1 MCGGSKRDGTW
12 REEAGEGALSSE
24 RHSRS
29 ICWSCASR
37 TAASAG
43 RESLRADCRPEKTS
57 CRSSTRVMARARN
70 CWCRDPARDD
80 GPFPI
85 AAAIGELG
93 WKSTEWMG
101 SWLFSFPPLASR
113 AVLCFATEM
122 LCRVFWL
129 PLCWVGVGGLGKSDG
144 RGKRRRATP
153 GPSMRIRHRRIGLAR
168 QGRKRRPITAGDGR
182 VGDYRRLV
190 TVLSSR

>member
-80 GPFPI
+80 GPLPI

-93 WKSTEWMG
+93 
-101 SWLFSFPPLASR
+101 FPFPLSR

-122 LCRVFWL
+122 LCRVFWR
-129 PLCWVGVGGLGKSDG
+129 PWE
-144 RGKRRRATP
+144 
-153 GPSMRIRHRRIGLAR
+153 
-168 QGRKRRPITAGDGR
+168 KRRPWG
-182 VGDYRRLV
+182 LV
-190 TVLSSR
+190 

>member
-93 WKSTEWMG
+93 WKPTEWMG
-101 SWLFSFPPLASR
+101 SWLFSFPPLARRPLFRNRDALPSF
-113 AVLCFATEM
+113 LATT
-122 LCRVFWL
+122 LL
-129 PLCWVGVGGLGKSDG
+129 G
-144 RGKRRRATP
+144 RGRRP
-153 GPSMRIRHRRIGLAR
+153 WE
-168 QGRKRRPITAGDGR
+168 KRRPRQKEAGDAGAQHA
-182 VGDYRRLV
+182 D
-190 TVLSSR
+190 